1 MDVNKIQIAQNG
13 FTDKGLTIPIQLSW
27 DYVGLDQ
34 SIDEYETQVI
44 TEVIGIGRD
53 FEVTRFAHAAMNE
66 GPQVF
71 FPIGT
76 TAPVVDDLTDVQY
89 EFNFFSG
96 GSLSATTS
104 WNCNYISEGFTT
116 EEVFYYSNGYSNS
129 FFKLDLYDSTDDSRQ
144 TNYIT
149 IIIPTQQGLTMDAIM
164 QRTPVKIK
172 KPYFVLDYVGDKEGF
187 FVYWL
192 KKRTFLDIKTF
203 FMTAKFFDAK
213 QGVFVK
219 MMNMSQAE
227 ITGDKFSF
235 DSSQYFY
242 YRVDLD
248 YEKHTYQVFNINPHQ
263 NIYDSMGQR
272 AGSGIPIKWY
282 EYVNP

>member
-44 TEVIGIGRD
+44 TEVLGIGRD
-53 FEVTRFAHAAMNE
+53 FEVTRFSHAAMNE

-96 GSLSATTS
+96 GSLSATTN
-104 WNCNYISEGFTT
+104 WNCDYISEGFTP

-149 IIIPTQQGLTMDAIM
+149 IIIPTQQGLKTDAIM

-192 KKRTFLDIKTF
+192 KKRTFLDVKTF

-213 QGVFVK
+213 RGVFVK

-227 ITGDKFSF
+227 IAGDKFSF

-263 NIYDSMGQR
+263 NIYNSMGQR

>member
-1 MDVNKIQIAQNG
+1 MDVNKIQITQNG

-44 TEVIGIGRD
+44 TEVIGVGRD

-96 GSLSATTS
+96 GSLSATTN
-104 WNCNYISEGFTT
+104 WNCDYISEGFTP

-149 IIIPTQQGLTMDAIM
+149 IIIPTQQGLKTDAIM

-192 KKRTFLDIKTF
+192 KKRTFLDVKTF

-213 QGVFVK
+213 RGVFVK

-227 ITGDKFSF
+227 IAGDKFSF

-263 NIYDSMGQR
+263 NIYNSMGQR